1 MRNKDKSYPSKVL
14 LFGEYSI
21 IDGSSALAAPFKSKQ
36 GRWRLGGMLQPYG
49 YEIFEHLKATFT
61 DEMFD
66 FDTIERDIGQG
77 LFFDCNIPTGYGL
90 GSSGSLS
97 AALLDAYAVNPP
109 SDMKTARTMLSQ
121 IEEYFHGTSSGMDPL
136 VSYFNAPVL
145 RSKGEFSV
153 LDSFS
158 SSELLDGYYL
168 LDTEVARNTKVF
180 VEIYNEL
187 KKNKSHQEGFDK
199 IARLNNTIV
208 QNIVDQTPYRDELET
223 LSSLQWQYFQPMI
236 HDRVKQLWEH
246 SLTHEDFSVKL
257 CGAGGGG
264 YFLIKIWNREVL
276 EELTHTYKLESCS
289 YYE

>member
-21 IDGSSALAAPFKSKQ
+21 IDGSSALAAPLKSKQ
-36 GRWRLGGMLQPYG
+36 GQWKLGGKLQSYG
-49 YEIFEHLKATFT
+49 YEIFEHLRSTFT
-61 DEMFD
+61 EKDFNFD
-66 FDTIERDIGQG
+66 GIARDIEQG

-121 IEEYFHGTSSGMDPL
+121 IEEHFHGTSSGMDPL

-145 RSKGEFSV
+145 KSKGEFSV
-153 LDSFS
+153 LDTFS
-158 SSELLDGYYL
+158 SVELLDDYYL

-180 VEIYNEL
+180 VEIYNKL
-187 KKNKSHQEGFDK
+187 KKNETHQKGFDK
-199 IARLNNTIV
+199 IAQLNNRIV
-208 QNIVDQTPYRDELET
+208 QNIVDQAPYRDELET
-223 LSSLQWQYFQPMI
+223 LSYLQWQYFQPMI

-246 SLTHEDFSVKL
+246 SLTHKDFSLKL

-276 EELTHTYKLESCS
+276 EELTHTYKLESCN